1 MYVCAVRNSGR
12 KTRRCILNAQQR
24 KRSFTYTLSVHFNH
38 VRFPQKFS
46 HTTSC
51 STCSTCSVVLLLRSS
66 PSIVYL
72 QENKKKAMD
81 YTSHETG
88 HEFAKLKY
96 TKREIVCVLVFECV
110 KNRLIT
116 RTTLS
121 FSTRSLS
128 SGGGGVLISP
138 FLPSK
143 IITWKYLIT
152 GHRSRNSLS
161 LAFVVHRRT
170 KVMCNKLTVP

>member
-1 MYVCAVRNSGR
+1 MCVMYVCAVRNSGR
-12 KTRRCILNAQQR
+12 KTRRCILNALQR
-24 KRSFTYTLSVHFNH
+24 KRPFTYTLSVHFNH

-51 STCSTCSVVLLLRSS
+51 STLTSSSSVLLHPLY
-66 PSIVYL
+66 IYKKT
-72 QENKKKAMD
+72 KKKAMD

-121 FSTRSLS
+121 FSPHVTYPR
-128 SGGGGVLISP
+128 
-138 FLPSK
+138 
-143 IITWKYLIT
+143 
-152 GHRSRNSLS
+152 
-161 LAFVVHRRT
+161 VV
-170 KVMCNKLTVP
+170 VVY

>member
-1 MYVCAVRNSGR
+1 MYIPTKIS
-12 KTRRCILNAQQR
+12 
-24 KRSFTYTLSVHFNH
+24 
-38 VRFPQKFS
+38 S
-46 HTTSC
+46 HHL
-51 STCSTCSVVLLLRSS
+51 TCSTS
-66 PSIVYL
+66 PPPLFSIL
-72 QENKKKAMD
+72 GIFTRKQKKAMD

-88 HEFAKLKY
+88 HEFAKLKC

-121 FSTRSLS
+121 FSTRNLS

-152 GHRSRNSLS
+152 GHRSRNSL
-161 LAFVVHRRT
+161 AFVVHRRT
-170 KVMCNKLTVP
+170 KVMCNKLTVHHLFPPSTYTHTSSYLRRSVGRELVG

>member
-1 MYVCAVRNSGR
+1 
-12 KTRRCILNAQQR
+12 
-24 KRSFTYTLSVHFNH
+24 
-38 VRFPQKFS
+38 
-46 HTTSC
+46 
-51 STCSTCSVVLLLRSS
+51 
-66 PSIVYL
+66 
-72 QENKKKAMD
+72 MD

-88 HEFAKLKY
+88 REFAKLKY

-121 FSTRSLS
+121 FSTRNLS

-161 LAFVVHRRT
+161 LSRFRCPPKDERNV
-170 KVMCNKLTVP
+170 